1 MEYTEAQVRE
11 AHLQDEVARYADMLT
26 RPRRALDG
34 VALTAFED
42 CTDPAIELTHDDIDG
57 ARYELTAR
65 FGGMLDTGDV
75 ESAVLSLSGG
85 ERDEASQA
93 RALVELA
100 AMSPREVTRLVA
112 DRTAALTVTAGH
124 RRRLATEG
132 QALPGGAFPVHDLH
146 HLRYAE
152 VQHKEGNNAGHPAS
166 VVRAHLKKAA
176 ARLGVDSKLDDGDE
190 DDGQDESR
198 PRQRKARKA
207 PRTSQHGQRAGEEGG
222 DGFGGG
228 ASGMDTGGPSGGDG
242 AAMTVSLADDP
253 VGYYV
258 ALANEENVSSGPLQK
273 HFDFEIHDVGSHPES
288 GSPSVDV
295 EREVARY
302 LAQCSEKPISGNR
315 KGRLAGR
322 YPGTGPSGKPQSY
335 R

>member
-1 MEYTEAQVRE
+1 MDYGEAEIRE

-34 VALTAFED
+34 VALAAFED
-42 CTDPAIELTHDDIDG
+42 RTDPAVELTHDVVDG

-112 DRTAALTVTAGH
+112 DRTAALTVTAEH

-176 ARLGVDSKLDDGDE
+176 ARLGVDSKLDDE
-190 DDGQDESR
+190 DDR

-207 PRTSQHGQRAGEEGG
+207 PRTSQRGQRVPSLDG
-222 DGFGGG
+222 DAFGTSGGG
-228 ASGMDTGGPSGGDG
+228 LDAGGPDGGGG
-242 AAMTVSLADDP
+242 AAMTVSLSEDP
-253 VGYYV
+253 VGFYL
-258 ALANEENVSSGPLQK
+258 ALAAEENVSSGPLEK

-322 YPGTGPSGKPQSY
+322 YPGTGPSGKPQSS